1 MEECLIKL
9 NKGEDADG
17 CLIVCDILKWSATVQ
32 GRLPKRMLLN
42 NDAITHNELEPH
54 KWQMY

>member
-9 NKGEDADG
+9 NKGGDADG

-32 GRLPKRMLLN
+32 GRLPKNCFESGEYIAL
-42 NDAITHNELEPH
+42 
-54 KWQMY
+54 